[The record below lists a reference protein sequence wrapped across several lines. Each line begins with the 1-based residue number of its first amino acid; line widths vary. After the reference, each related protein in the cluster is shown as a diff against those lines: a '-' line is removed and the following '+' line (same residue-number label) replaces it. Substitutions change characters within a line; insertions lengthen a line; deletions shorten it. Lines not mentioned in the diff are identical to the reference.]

1 MIDWRQAWFRRDVS
15 RSRAFSIIGAAD
27 DGIEMVKEEK
37 V

>member
-1 MIDWRQAWFRRDVS
+1 MIDCRQAWLLRDVS
-15 RSRAFSIIGAAD
+15 RSHAFSIIGAAD